1 MVSPGSTWLLTSCLL
16 CLLDLTKVRTR
27 RLLADLLIII
37 VTIIGQV
44 SGNFLLCHVCGCP
57 GGLDASM
64 EKCSGSCKGR
74 YTFILETDHKLQC
87 KRAVVSCTT
96 NEEKFSLSYIC

>member
-1 MVSPGSTWLLTSCLL
+1 MVSPGSSWLLTSYLL
-16 CLLDLTKVRTR
+16 CLLDLTKVGTS

-37 VTIIGQV
+37 ICQV

-74 YTFILETDHKLQC
+74 YTFNPHT
-87 KRAVVSCTT
+87 
-96 NEEKFSLSYIC
+96 Y